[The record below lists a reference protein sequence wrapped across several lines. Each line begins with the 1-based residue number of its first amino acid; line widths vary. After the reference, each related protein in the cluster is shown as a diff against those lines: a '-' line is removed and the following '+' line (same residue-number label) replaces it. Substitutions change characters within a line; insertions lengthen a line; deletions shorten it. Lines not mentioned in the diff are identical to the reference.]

1 MEDMTNVDK
10 SDWLSTLEDLG
21 YSGQQQVNDDGI
33 EVKTLP
39 VEEESF
45 SESSLA
51 ISNELGFFGVYLDD
65 AVERQNDVD
74 GVKEDD
80 IEDIEEDGMPDWPQ
94 VLEVS
99 AFGINKTIDL
109 HSVNVTQNTCE
120 TELGSDTIDAQDEI
134 IELENRFED
143 VEKFPTD
150 LIDIITAE
158 AAAVCDAQSKNILD
172 PATSIIPKEV
182 STNQKTTSP
191 STSTRS
197 LSSTMKV
204 YYSSASTFLL
214 SQLKASGDLVLYEY
228 ALAALTN
235 MKGASTCMM
244 VSASVLGGRLIDK
257 VLELPFVDAVGNCA
271 SETALFMADRTSYL
285 SDRYV
290 SAITANDPESRH
302 IQRLLLA
309 REAGWGSVHK
319 QSCFLSSLPWHQ
331 RQLLKITRNL
341 DRKIEKAIASLKSSR
356 SVSKNPTDVDT
367 KGLNVEDDKQA
378 QIKNGIEEKMVR
390 GGVFGLHHLL
400 TDAMEEGDLFY
411 FTYVYIYNIHICIY
425 IQITLFAYVNIY
437 IYIHIYICMYL
448 HMYL

>member
-21 YSGQQQVNDDGI
+21 YPGQQKVTDNEI
-33 EVKTLP
+33 EVKALP
-39 VEEESF
+39 AEEDSLL
-45 SESSLA
+45 ESSLA

-65 AVERQNDVD
+65 AVERQDDVD

-80 IEDIEEDGMPDWPQ
+80 VEDTEEDGMPDWPE
-94 VLEVS
+94 VLGAS
-99 AFGINKTIDL
+99 AFGIHKTIDL
-109 HSVNVTQNTCE
+109 PSVNVTQNTNE
-120 TELGSDTIDAQDEI
+120 TEWGSDTINAQDEI
-134 IELENRFED
+134 IKVEDKFED
-143 VEKFPTD
+143 VENFPTD

-172 PATSIIPKEV
+172 PATSIIHKEV
-182 STNQKTTSP
+182 STNQKTTSS
-191 STSTRS
+191 STSTSS
-197 LSSTMKV
+197 LSSTMKL
-204 YYSSASTFLL
+204 YYSSASAFLL
-214 SQLKASGDLVLYEY
+214 SQLKASGDLMLYEY

-341 DRKIEKAIASLKSSR
+341 DRKIEKAIASLKSSM
-356 SVSKNPTDVDT
+356 SMSKNPPNVDT
-367 KGLNVEDDKQA
+367 KGLNVENDKLV
-378 QIKNGIEEKMVR
+378 QIKNGVEEKMVR

-400 TDAMEEGDLFY
+400 TDAMEEGD
-411 FTYVYIYNIHICIY
+411 
-425 IQITLFAYVNIY
+425 
-437 IYIHIYICMYL
+437 HIYFIANKDNK
-448 HMYL
+448 HRFV